1 MNEFEITYR
10 TAAGVVTRIV
20 IARDAEAA
28 ELMAPID
35 ADDVVVRPVR
45 RRGPACQRNTPA
57 GWPIRR

>member
-10 TAAGVVTRIV
+10 TADGLVTRIV
-20 IARDAEAA
+20 IARDADAA
-28 ELMAPID
+28 ELMAPLD
-35 ADDVVVRPVR
+35 ADDVQVRAIR

>member
-10 TAAGVVTRIV
+10 TAEGVVTRIV

-35 ADDVVVRPVR
+35 ADDVEVRPIR
-45 RRGPACQRNTPA
+45 RRGPACQRSTPA

>member
-10 TAAGVVTRIV
+10 TAEGVVTRLV

-28 ELMAPID
+28 ELMAPLD
-35 ADDVVVRPVR
+35 AEDVVVRPVR
-45 RRGPACQRNTPA
+45 RRGPACQRNTPS